1 MKRKIVSLLLGVSA
15 LVTGSTAVSAS
26 ADNSCF
32 FNFDS
37 NVSGYYLENANHLYP
52 LTGIVTEVEET
63 EEDNYI
69 VTVTTGNGNQFSWL
83 TVDCDWYVNDLASMI
98 MDGKGTETVVDD
110 SVILANYS
118 GVIEHLEQRTVMET
132 EEYMSV
138 SELRKAVE
146 ESGNKV
152 KESGNKVKELGNKVD
167 EFEKTANEYIA
178 SCEELEE
185 KYQSFSENLEAF
197 DNALKAWNN
206 K

>member
-83 TVDCDWYVNDLASMI
+83 TVDCDWYVNDIASMI
-98 MDGKGTETVVDD
+98 MDGKGTETVIDD
-110 SVILANYS
+110 SVILANYA

-132 EEYMSV
+132 EEYMSI
-138 SELRKAVE
+138 SEIREA
-146 ESGNKV
+146 V
-152 KESGNKVKELGNKVD
+152 KESGNKVKELGNKVA
-167 EFEKTANEYIA
+167 EYEKTADKYIA